1 MAANS
6 PQKRP
11 SFARVLAFHS
21 WIFRGCFQFFCLR
34 RFVRFFCHIA
44 IAPPVLSPD
53 ILTEE
58 VFWVI
63 H

>member
-1 MAANS
+1 MVANS
-6 PQKRP
+6 SQRRP
-11 SFARVLAFHS
+11 SFALVLAFHS
-21 WIFRGCFQFFCLR
+21 CIFLGCFQFVCLR
-34 RFVRFFCHIA
+34 RFVRFFCRLP
-44 IAPPVLSPD
+44 PPVLSPD